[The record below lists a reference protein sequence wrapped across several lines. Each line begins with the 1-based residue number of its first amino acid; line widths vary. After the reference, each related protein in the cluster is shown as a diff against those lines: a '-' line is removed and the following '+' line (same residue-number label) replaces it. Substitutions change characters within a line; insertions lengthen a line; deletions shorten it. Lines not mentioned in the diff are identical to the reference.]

1 MDSSAVQ
8 KFSKFRPLIKISYEV
23 LFSYIMSVQ
32 LLWRIKL
39 TCGVKKKSDPNRLL
53 GRGRGMAEQVC
64 CTVRRSVC
72 CTVCC
77 RLKFF
82 RSWAWHGRT
91 GVYMCVFVRVYMS
104 VCVVNLCL
112 CMYAC
117 YVYTCTCMY
126 KYTCVHM
133 YIYACTYIYMYI
145 YMYTYMYAWVTI
157 EEGGDGAQYGQQRTT
172 KAPYLYIYVC
182 MYIYIIYIYIY
193 IMSNTWRRRRGC
205 AIWSK
210 KKYQSSRYICIYIYI
225 HVGMY
230 CHVCETAEEGWEGEQ
245 HGQQTTTQAPCIYMY
260 AYLYLYLY
268 ICVCVFVSMYVLS
281 CMRNSWGR
289 RRGCA
294 AWSTNNYP
302 NSVNIYIYCMYVY
315 VSAKL
320 EEGWASAEHVQNMCR
335 TWSTTNYPSSVYMY
349 VYTYYLYIYI
359 CVYNYIYICI
369 YICMYIHTHTYIYM
383 NIYLYS
389 CIS

>member
-1 MDSSAVQ
+1 
-8 KFSKFRPLIKISYEV
+8 
-23 LFSYIMSVQ
+23 
-32 LLWRIKL
+32 
-39 TCGVKKKSDPNRLL
+39 
-53 GRGRGMAEQVC
+53 
-64 CTVRRSVC
+64 
-72 CTVCC
+72 
-77 RLKFF
+77 
-82 RSWAWHGRT
+82 
-91 GVYMCVFVRVYMS
+91 
-104 VCVVNLCL
+104 
-112 CMYAC
+112 
-117 YVYTCTCMY
+117 
-126 KYTCVHM
+126 M
-133 YIYACTYIYMYI
+133 YIYIYI
-145 YMYTYMYAWVTI
+145 
-157 EEGGDGAQYGQQRTT
+157 
-172 KAPYLYIYVC
+172 
-182 MYIYIIYIYIY
+182 YIYIIYIYIY

-315 VSAKL
+315 VSATL
-320 EEGWASAEHVQNMCR
+320 EEGWASAEHVQNMVNNELPKLCI
-335 TWSTTNYPSSVYMY
+335 Y
-349 VYTYYLYIYI
+349 V
-359 CVYNYIYICI
+359 CI
-369 YICMYIHTHTYIYM
+369 YILSIH
-383 NIYLYS
+383 IYL
-389 CIS
+389 CV